1 MSPPKART
9 PKRRVGRGLI
19 SLDDYSSPP
28 LKSAIKSVFRNRK
41 RAPSLKSSHSAS
53 TTTSIESTSNMP
65 PVPVVSSHS
74 PQEDTTECPVCLE
87 PLSFSF
93 RLPGE
98 KPHIVPECSHALHEV
113 CPSFSLFFIPIYLSI
128 SRLAS
133 PRSMVLPRVE
143 SCLTIQI

>member
-9 PKRRVGRGLI
+9 PRRRVGRGLI

-53 TTTSIESTSNMP
+53 TATSTDSTNGMP
-65 PVPVVSSHS
+65 PIPVVSSHS
-74 PQEDTTECPVCLE
+74 PQDDATECPVCLE

-113 CPSFSLFFIPIYLSI
+113 LIFFLSLLPIYLSI
-128 SRLAS
+128 SRPAS
-133 PRSMVLPRVE
+133 PRSTVLPRVE
-143 SCLTIQI
+143 SFLTIQI